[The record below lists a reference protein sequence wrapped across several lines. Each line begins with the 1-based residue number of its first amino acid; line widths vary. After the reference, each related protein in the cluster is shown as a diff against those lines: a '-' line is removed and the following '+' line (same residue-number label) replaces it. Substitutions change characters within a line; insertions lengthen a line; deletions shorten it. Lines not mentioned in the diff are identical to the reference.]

1 MKIEKTQFATDYVLD
16 ALIESGLFTELDL
29 DQASVTLAF
38 DIHDLLADRFLVS
51 ADQLAGDFAEQFLR
65 QADLIGVAL
74 ALQEKQKQAQKWI
87 KHKKVGA

>member
-38 DIHDLLADRFLVS
+38 DIYDLLADRFLTNP
-51 ADQLAGDFAEQFLR
+51 DEIAGQFAELFLKH
-65 QADLIGVAL
+65 ADLVAVAL

-87 KHKKVGA
+87 THKAGA